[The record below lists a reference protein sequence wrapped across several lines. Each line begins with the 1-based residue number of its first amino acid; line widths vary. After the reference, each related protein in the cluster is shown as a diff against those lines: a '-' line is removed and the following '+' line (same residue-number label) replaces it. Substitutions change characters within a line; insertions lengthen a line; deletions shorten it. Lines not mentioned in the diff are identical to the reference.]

1 MPRQVRWMASGHCQF
16 SCRRTSSG
24 ARWSVPTSSS
34 MVARRSAPESTTFAR
49 TSPQQK
55 TLIVQSLNASGRHT
69 LMCGDGTNDVGSLKA
84 ATVGIALTNKEKRK
98 QSAAEKQQNKRLASP
113 FYWPSP

>member
-1 MPRQVRWMASGHCQF
+1 MLKTPGQLLRIAQEYMLVMNGTSLAQLQQGF
-16 SCRRTSSG
+16 SREDIQRVVQ
-24 ARWSVPTSSS
+24 AV
-34 MVARRSAPESTTFAR
+34 TTFAR